1 MYQVIAIVCPKGGV
15 GKTTTAANLAAW
27 LALSGRRVLA
37 IDFDPQGSLSVSLGV
52 QTGAGTKG
60 LVLEDCPLEAVA
72 VPCAVPQ
79 LSVVPALRW
88 SGQDESLA
96 QARLAQDSGMLRRAI
111 DLMEAPYDFVIIDTP
126 PSLGPLSRA
135 ALKAADSVIVPL
147 QCEFLA
153 LNALPRLIEQ
163 IRDVRQELNRWLKL
177 EGILVTMYDKGGSYA
192 PQIVKEAVQR
202 FSHLVFDAVIPRS
215 TSLSEATFQGKPA
228 PLVDRHSDGSRSYL
242 ALAQEILKR
251 YPVVTSA
258 IS

>member
-15 GKTTTAANLAAW
+15 GKTTTASNLAAW

-52 QTGAGTKG
+52 SSGPGTKG
-60 LVLEDCPLEAVA
+60 LILESRPLESVA
-72 VPCAVPQ
+72 IPTAVPQ

-88 SGQDESLA
+88 SGSDESLG
-96 QARLAQDSGMLRRAI
+96 QEKLAQDVGMLRRAI

-126 PSLGPLSRA
+126 PSLGHISRA

-177 EGILVTMYDKGGSYA
+177 EGILVTMYDKSGSYA
-192 PQIVKEAVQR
+192 PQIVKEAVQH
-202 FSHLVFDAVIPRS
+202 FSHLVFESVVPRS
-215 TSLSEATFQGKPA
+215 ASLSEATFQGKPA

-251 YPVVTSA
+251 YPVVSPPIA
-258 IS
+258 